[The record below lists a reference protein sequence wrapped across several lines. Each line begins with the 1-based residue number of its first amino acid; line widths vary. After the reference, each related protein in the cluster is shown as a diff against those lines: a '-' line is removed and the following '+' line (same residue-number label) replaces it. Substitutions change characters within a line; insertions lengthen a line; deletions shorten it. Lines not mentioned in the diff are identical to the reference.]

1 MSKALKRKQNKSSN
15 EEAVNSFEK
24 VIKKIKEDHNMP
36 KASTSTPTNSD
47 DEEEVEVIPKK
58 KFQNNSKKEIKILS
72 IKYFYILTKKFF
84 NF

>member
-1 MSKALKRKQNKSSN
+1 
-15 EEAVNSFEK
+15 
-24 VIKKIKEDHNMP
+24 MP